1 MLRKDRKCF
10 KTFSDALAIL
20 EVRAS
25 EPGSVQTRIEDR
37 IEKMFPLLYSVKQI
51 FDDSFEPDPSGAVR
65 REIGRND
72 LSGRYVSGQSV
83 AVAVGSR
90 GILGIKGM
98 VEAMLSSLKEMGLKP
113 FIVPA
118 MGSHGGATSEGQRQ
132 VLEHLGITEASCGVP
147 IRSSMDV
154 VSLGHLPSGAEV
166 SIARDILETDHLVLI
181 NRVKP
186 HTAFRGQVESGICK
200 MLTVGCG
207 KHQGALNMHK
217 FGLADSIIPAVR
229 VILERLSVL
238 FGIAVLEN
246 AAEKTHS
253 VTLVLPEDF
262 IETDAKML
270 KTAFGLFP
278 RIPIDDLD
286 ILVVG
291 QIGKNISGG
300 GMDPNVVGMWRR
312 DGGPR
317 QPNYRTLAVLDL
329 TPESHGNAMGIGL
342 ADLTTKRVIDMVD
355 IQSTYTN
362 ALTTGIWAAARLPIS
377 LENDRSVLEM
387 ALSRVRDPRKVRMAY
402 ISSTLFLETFWASEA
417 LIPELSA
424 NGSIEVNGSPQPLRF
439 SGEGRLLP
447 FPGEVINRT
456 EEGEVT
462 TEVSGCRPMV

>member
-1 MLRKDRKCF
+1 
-10 KTFSDALAIL
+10 
-20 EVRAS
+20 
-25 EPGSVQTRIEDR
+25 
-37 IEKMFPLLYSVKQI
+37 MFPLLYRVRQI
-51 FDDSFEPDPSGAVR
+51 FDASCESDPAGAVH

-72 LSGRYVSGQSV
+72 LSGRYRSGQSV
-83 AVAVGSR
+83 ALAVGSR
-90 GILGIKGM
+90 GIQGIKGM
-98 VEAMLSSLKEMGLKP
+98 VEAMLSSLKRMGLKP

-118 MGSHGGATSEGQRQ
+118 MGSHGGATAEGQRQ

-147 IRSSMDV
+147 IRSSMEV
-154 VSLGHLPSGAEV
+154 ASLGHLPSGAEV
-166 SIARDILETDHLVLI
+166 FVAQDILEADHLVLI

-217 FGLADSIIPAVR
+217 FDLADTIIPAAR
-229 VILERLSVL
+229 VILEHVSVL

-253 VTLVLPEDF
+253 VTLALPENF
-262 IETDAKML
+262 IETDTEML

-278 RIPIDDLD
+278 RIPLDDLD

-291 QIGKNISGG
+291 QMGKNISGG

-312 DGGPR
+312 EGGPR

-329 TPESHGNAMGIGL
+329 TAESHGNAMGIGQ
-342 ADLTTKRVIDMVD
+342 ADLTTRRVIDGID

-377 LENDRSVLEM
+377 LENDRAVLEM
-387 ALSRVRDPRKVRMAY
+387 ALSRVHDPQKVRMAY
-402 ISSTLFLETFWASEA
+402 ISDTLFLETFWASGA
-417 LIPELSA
+417 LLPELRA
-424 NGSIEVNGSPQPLRF
+424 KGSLEVDGIPRTLRF
-439 SGEGRLLP
+439 SDEGRLLP
-447 FPGEVINRT
+447 FPTSGHRQ
-456 EEGEVT
+456 EGKPDHQADAPA
-462 TEVSGCRPMV
+462 PMDPSFPGG